1 MQRVGGDPP
10 SPWEERY
17 GYSRAVVVAGLI
29 HLGGTTAVGPLGAI
43 VGETPYEQM
52 AECLRKVFHEF
63 SRLGAMPEDV
73 VSVRA
78 YVTDISRYDD
88 VGRAFNQALGEVAP
102 LFTMVEVSALI
113 DPRMSVEVEATALAP
128 AGAAQ
133 SPSTRS

>member
-52 AECLRKVFHEF
+52 TECLRKVFHEF

>member
-10 SPWEERY
+10 SPWEQQY
-17 GYSRAVVVAGLI
+17 GYSRAVIVGGLI
-29 HLGGTTAVGPLGAI
+29 HLGGTTAVGPLGGI

-52 AECLRKVFHEF
+52 TECLRKVFHEF

-78 YVTDISRYDD
+78 YVTDISRYDE
-88 VGRAFNQALGEVAP
+88 VGRSFNEALGEVGP

-128 AGAAQ
+128 GGDG
-133 SPSTRS
+133 

>member
-10 SPWEERY
+10 SPWEEQY

-52 AECLRKVFHEF
+52 TECLRKVFHEF

-133 SPSTRS
+133 SSSTRS

>member
-1 MQRVGGDPP
+1 M
-10 SPWEERY
+10 
-17 GYSRAVVVAGLI
+17 
-29 HLGGTTAVGPLGAI
+29 T
-43 VGETPYEQM
+43 
-52 AECLRKVFHEF
+52 ECLRKVFHEF

-78 YVTDISRYDD
+78 YVTDIGRYDD

-128 AGAAQ
+128 AGAA
-133 SPSTRS
+133 